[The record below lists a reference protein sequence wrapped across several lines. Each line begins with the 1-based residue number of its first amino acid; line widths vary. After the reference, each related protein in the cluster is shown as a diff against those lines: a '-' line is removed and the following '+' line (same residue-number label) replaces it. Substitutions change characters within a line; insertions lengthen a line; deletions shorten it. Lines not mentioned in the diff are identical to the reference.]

1 MLSPFTSRPDEL
13 FSLSST
19 VTECRVC
26 VTITC
31 MDFNQTAE
39 HNLKIL
45 YNDPSAWT
53 TTPEVFLGS
62 STIFVPRRTIGLR
75 HDGCVA
81 AVGEAKRLEKF

>member
-1 MLSPFTSRPDEL
+1 MLSPFTPRPDEL
-13 FSLSST
+13 SSLSPT

-31 MDFNQTAE
+31 MDFDQTTE
-39 HNLKIL
+39 HNLNML

-53 TTPEVFLGS
+53 TTPKVFLGS
-62 STIFVPRRTIGLR
+62 FTVFLPRRTIGLR